1 MKLHLSD
8 ARGLTLKVL
17 ASDNSCEH
25 TDINLYRSRRK
36 RGEEVVSMF
45 SAVIDTTYSS
55 VSPDAEGRQPE
66 VVQVPDVSDDVLD
79 VRILVD
85 RCMVEVFVNGRITIM
100 QMMYPSES
108 STGIFLEALGH
119 DVMIDELDIW
129 KMSSIY

>member
-1 MKLHLSD
+1 M
-8 ARGLTLKVL
+8 
-17 ASDNSCEH
+17 
-25 TDINLYRSRRK
+25 
-36 RGEEVVSMF
+36 
-45 SAVIDTTYSS
+45 
-55 VSPDAEGRQPE
+55 
-66 VVQVPDVSDDVLD
+66 LD

>member
-66 VVQVPDVSDDVLD
+66 VVQVPDVSDDMLD

>member
-1 MKLHLSD
+1 
-8 ARGLTLKVL
+8 
-17 ASDNSCEH
+17 
-25 TDINLYRSRRK
+25 
-36 RGEEVVSMF
+36 MF

-66 VVQVPDVSDDVLD
+66 VVQVPDVSDDMLD